1 MNPDGQFILLRNH
14 LLFKQLTFK
23 ECSQLNIVTG
33 YIKPKKNEYVYFD
46 KFSHDR
52 LYFLKKGYIKIGYY
66 DEQGN
71 EVVREI
77 LKSGDI
83 FGQIGLERYDNEGE
97 FAKAIKGDA
106 SICSFTIED
115 FEAILQ
121 KRPDLAVSFTKL
133 VGLKFK
139 KLQNRLSNIVYKDVK
154 QRLLDFFITFSESN
168 NLTQQE
174 KIEVSNYLTH
184 ADIASLIGSTR
195 QTVTTLI
202 NKMEEDGVLQFD
214 RKQIVIPSFTQ
225 LKRYEFVG

>member
-1 MNPDGQFILLRNH
+1 MDPEANFIVLRNH
-14 LLFKQLTFK
+14 VLFKQLTYK
-23 ECSQLNIVTG
+23 ECSQLNIVSG
-33 YIKPKKNEYVYFD
+33 FLKPKKNEYVYFD

-71 EVVREI
+71 EVVREM
-77 LKSGDI
+77 LKEGDI

-97 FAKAIKGDA
+97 FAQAIKGEA

-115 FEAILQ
+115 FEKILN
-121 KRPDLAVSFTKL
+121 KRPELAISFTKL

-139 KLQNRLSNIVYKDVK
+139 KLQNHLSNIVFKDVK
-154 QRLLDFFITFSESN
+154 QRLVEFFITFAEN
-168 NLTQQE
+168 NNPENTNSITIQ
-174 KIEVSNYLTH
+174 NYLTH

-202 NKMEEDGVLQFD
+202 NKMDEDGVISFE
-214 RKQIVIPSFTQ
+214 RKQIIIPS
-225 LKRYEFVG
+225 LKGLKAYSLSL

>member
-1 MNPDGQFILLRNH
+1 MDPEANFIVLRNH
-14 LLFKQLTFK
+14 VLFKQLTYK
-23 ECSQLNIVTG
+23 ECSQLNIVSG
-33 YIKPKKNEYVYFD
+33 FLKPKKNEYVYFD

-71 EVVREI
+71 EVVREM
-77 LKSGDI
+77 LKEGDI

-97 FAKAIKGDA
+97 FAQAIKGEA

-115 FEAILQ
+115 FEKILN
-121 KRPDLAVSFTKL
+121 KRPELAISFTKL

-139 KLQNRLSNIVYKDVK
+139 KLQNRLSNIVFKDVK
-154 QRLLDFFITFSESN
+154 QRLVEFFITFAENNNSENSDK
-168 NLTQQE
+168 LTIQ
-174 KIEVSNYLTH
+174 NYLTH

-202 NKMEEDGVLQFD
+202 NKMTEDGVITVE
-214 RKQIVIPSFTQ
+214 RKQIVIPSFKG
-225 LKRYEFVG
+225 LKSYSLSL